1 MKRKD
6 FLRYMGA
13 GALTFPGLLNG
24 FNVKARSTSSMNPL
38 LKPFFTDTD
47 HVLVII
53 QMGGGNDGL
62 NTVIPL
68 DQFNKYANAR
78 ETIYIPE
85 GQVLPLNGVDNIG
98 FHPSMN
104 GLRTLFIDNK
114 LTVIQSVGY
123 PNPNY
128 SHFRA
133 TDIWMT
139 GADSDQILN
148 TGWMGRYLK
157 YEYPNYP
164 AEFPNEQMPD
174 PLALEI
180 GYSQSL
186 VFQGPLAGM
195 GMAIA
200 RPEDFYA
207 LVTGE
212 ETPVPP
218 TPAGD
223 QLAYVRLIAKQSNVY
238 GERIKE
244 AYDSVTS
251 QQNYPDTWLAAQLKI
266 VARLIAGGLKTRVY
280 MVNATGGYDTHDS
293 QVDYNDHTI
302 GQHAEL
308 LEELSGGI
316 KAFMNDINYLGVQ
329 DRVLGMTFSEFGR
342 RIISNGSVGTDHGAA
357 APMFVFGSSLNGGVI
372 GDTPFIPNNPN
383 EDDNIPMQ
391 YDFRSV
397 YATMLKD
404 WLCVPES
411 DLDETMLQDFP
422 ILPFVNSPG
431 CVSTD
436 THELNQQAGKK
447 LISNYPNPFTETTN
461 ITFESGGGRVII
473 HGFNGAG
480 KLVATP
486 YADMCPIGT
495 HTVAWQA
502 GDLPSGLYYCRI
514 QNGGI
519 QQVGQM
525 LKVRD

>member
-1 MKRKD
+1 
-6 FLRYMGA
+6 MG
-13 GALTFPGLLNG
+13 GGMMSFPALLNG
-24 FNVKARSTSSMNPL
+24 FNVRTRPSHSGSRALNQL
-38 LKPFFTDTD
+38 FTETD

-68 DQFNKYANAR
+68 DQFNKYQNAR
-78 ETIYIPE
+78 PTVYIPE
-85 GQVLPLNGVDNIG
+85 GQVLPLDGVDEVG
-98 FHPSMN
+98 FHPAMN
-104 GLRTLFIDNK
+104 GLRTLFNDGK
-114 LTVIQSVGY
+114 LTVVQSVGY
-123 PNPNY
+123 PNPDF
-128 SHFRA
+128 SHFRS

-139 GADSDQILN
+139 GADTDQILN

-164 AEFPNEQMPD
+164 ADFPNEQMPD

-195 GMAIA
+195 SMAIA

-212 ETPVPP
+212 DTPVPP

-223 QLAYVRLIAKQSNVY
+223 QLAYVRLIARQSNLY
-238 GERIKE
+238 GERIKD

-251 QQNYPDTWLAAQLKI
+251 QQDYPDTYLAAQLKI

-280 MVNATGGYDTHDS
+280 LVNATGGYDTHDS
-293 QVDYNDHTI
+293 QVEFSDHTL

-308 LEELSGGI
+308 LTELSEGI
-316 KAFMNDINYLGVQ
+316 KAFMDDINYLGVQ
-329 DRVLGMTFSEFGR
+329 NRVLGMTFSEFGR
-342 RIISNGSVGTDHGAA
+342 RIISNGSLGTDHGAA
-357 APMFVFGSSLNGGVI
+357 APLFVFGSSLFGGVM
-372 GDTPFIPNNPN
+372 GTTPFIPNNPS

-391 YDFRSV
+391 YDFRSI
-397 YATMLKD
+397 YGTLLRD

-411 DLDETMLQDFP
+411 DLDETLLQDYP
-422 ILPFVNSPG
+422 ILPIVNSAG

-436 THELNQQAGKK
+436 VHELNQQAGRQ
-447 LISNYPNPFTETTN
+447 LIHNYPNPFVERTS
-461 ITFESGGGRVII
+461 IAFESGGGKVIVQV
-473 HGFNGAG
+473 FNGAG
-480 KLVATP
+480 QLVATP
-486 YADMCPIGT
+486 YSGICPAGT
-495 HTVAWQA
+495 HAVTWDT
-502 GDLPSGLYYCRI
+502 GDLPSGLYYCRL
-514 QNGGI
+514 QNGGV

-525 LKVRD
+525 MKVRG